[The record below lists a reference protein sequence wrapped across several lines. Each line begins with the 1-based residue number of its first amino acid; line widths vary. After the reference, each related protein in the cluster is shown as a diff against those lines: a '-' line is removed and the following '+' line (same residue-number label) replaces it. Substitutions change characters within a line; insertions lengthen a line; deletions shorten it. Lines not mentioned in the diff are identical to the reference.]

1 MIIPLNDL
9 SRTMNASAETI
20 GVVSRV
26 LASGYWIN
34 GPEQRGFEVE
44 FANYLGVDYFL
55 GVASGTD
62 AIEIA
67 LRALGCTLGSK
78 IVTVANAGAYT
89 TIAGKL
95 IGCEVI
101 YYDVDPET
109 LVMDV
114 ESLSDVLSSDID
126 VVVVTH
132 LYGNIAPAKKI
143 KDICDRFG
151 VKVIEDCAQAA
162 GGTLDGRRVGSIGDI
177 GTFSFYPTKNLGACG
192 DGGGISTNEF
202 YLADIIGKLRQYGWV
217 EKYDIQI
224 PNGRNSR
231 LDEIQAAILRL
242 NLEDLD
248 ERNQRRRNILFRY
261 SEAIA
266 QSGIN
271 LVSNSSA
278 QSAAHLAI
286 LKFPNAMTRD
296 IFRGYMST
304 KGIATEIHYP
314 ILDFD
319 QVAYEQDFKVSNL
332 TNSKTVV
339 DQIVTIPLFPQMTD
353 AEVSYIESALK
364 QFKI

>member
-1 MIIPLNDL
+1 LIIPLNDL
-9 SRTMNASAETI
+9 SRTKNASVEAI
-20 GVVSRV
+20 DVVSRV

-34 GPEQRGFEVE
+34 GPEQRGFEAE
-44 FANYLGVDYFL
+44 FANYLGVAHFL

-89 TIAGKL
+89 TVAARL
-95 IGCEVI
+95 IGCEVVYCDI
-101 YYDVDPET
+101 DPQT

-114 ESLSDVLSSDID
+114 KSLSDVLSPEID

-132 LYGNIAPAKKI
+132 LYGNIAPVKKI

-151 VKVIEDCAQAA
+151 VKIVEDCAQAA

-177 GTFSFYPTKNLGACG
+177 GAFSFYPTKNLGGCG
-192 DGGGISTNEF
+192 DGGGVSTNEF
-202 YLADIIGKLRQYGWV
+202 SLADRISKLRQYGWV
-217 EKYDIQI
+217 DKYNIQL
-224 PNGRNSR
+224 PNGKNSR

-248 ERNQRRRNILFRY
+248 EGNQRRRAILCNY
-261 SEAIA
+261 SQALA
-266 QSGIN
+266 QSGIQ
-271 LVSNSSA
+271 LVTDSSA

-286 LKFPNAMTRD
+286 LKFPNTTYRD
-296 IFRGYMST
+296 RFRVYMRG

-314 ILDFD
+314 ILDVD
-319 QVAYEQDFKVSNL
+319 QVAYRQVRKVPNL
-332 TNSKTVV
+332 PYSRAVV
-339 DQIVTIPLFPQMTD
+339 DVIVTIPLFPRMTGE
-353 AEVSYIESALK
+353 EVSYIMSALE
-364 QFKI
+364 QF